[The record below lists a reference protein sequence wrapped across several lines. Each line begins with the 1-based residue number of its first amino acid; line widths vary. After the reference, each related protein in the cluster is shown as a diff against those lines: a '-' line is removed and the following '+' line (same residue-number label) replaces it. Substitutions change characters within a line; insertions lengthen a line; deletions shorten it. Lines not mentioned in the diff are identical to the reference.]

1 MLVCMRSQPNL
12 LTYSPPGLFIPML
25 RASNTSHLFASMLLV
40 LVLGLA
46 GFLVEPNLAI
56 GLLSVVMLLFTIF
69 ITSSSPICSASA
81 FIFGSALFFVV
92 RPLYI
97 VLVGEYNN
105 VSTKFQ
111 SVFSLDIVYQGL
123 FLTTLCSLFF
133 VMGSRSL
140 WILSIRKNP
149 GIGNFV
155 SPVTRYLPSLSLVL
169 FAIGS
174 SLVASSTVYIF
185 NSYGKGTLYSSSL
198 GAYAYQF
205 PILLQ
210 GINLVAGV
218 LAYERFA
225 FSKKYFSFFCFIS
238 SALLITASSI
248 LMRDISIFRAFYL
261 AGLFSFIL
269 SIAYIRSI
277 KQSRPLQMKLFMLI
291 VIILLP
297 FFTFLGSQ
305 RLLTNDALL
314 SGDNPFQVNDIL
326 FAYVSFFSEKGDMNM
341 FDTFLV
347 AMQYQ
352 PSFYPYL
359 WSWLYVPLHL
369 IPRFIWIAKPVA
381 GITQDLSFLNGAPY
395 SPGLAGF
402 FLLDGGVLWMLA
414 SMFVLGL
421 ILSRLDVF
429 ILNIKD
435 LSIRAILASVITV
448 YSMFL
453 PRYFLWQF
461 VYGVLALILPSLL
474 TYKILNAKNHLKT
487 P

>member
-1 MLVCMRSQPNL
+1 
-12 LTYSPPGLFIPML
+12 
-25 RASNTSHLFASMLLV
+25 
-40 LVLGLA
+40 
-46 GFLVEPNLAI
+46 
-56 GLLSVVMLLFTIF
+56 
-69 ITSSSPICSASA
+69 
-81 FIFGSALFFVV
+81 
-92 RPLYI
+92 
-97 VLVGEYNN
+97 
-105 VSTKFQ
+105 
-111 SVFSLDIVYQGL
+111 
-123 FLTTLCSLFF
+123 
-133 VMGSRSL
+133 
-140 WILSIRKNP
+140 
-149 GIGNFV
+149 
-155 SPVTRYLPSLSLVL
+155 
-169 FAIGS
+169 
-174 SLVASSTVYIF
+174 
-185 NSYGKGTLYSSSL
+185 
-198 GAYAYQF
+198 
-205 PILLQ
+205 
-210 GINLVAGV
+210 
-218 LAYERFA
+218 
-225 FSKKYFSFFCFIS
+225 
-238 SALLITASSI
+238 
-248 LMRDISIFRAFYL
+248 
-261 AGLFSFIL
+261 
-269 SIAYIRSI
+269 
-277 KQSRPLQMKLFMLI
+277 MKLFMLI